1 MKEIN
6 RIHSRKAGKRV
17 CSCFDWVE
25 EIAVA
30 VTIVVLVFTFLFRV
44 VTVNGISML
53 PNFTGGDRLLVTNI
67 HGDLQQGD
75 VVVAVNVLEEPIIK
89 RVIATENQTVD
100 IDFDTGTV
108 YVDGQPLDE
117 TQFGLENGITVK
129 VNTSEEMISFPQTV
143 PPGCVFVLGD
153 NRLVSEDS
161 RYMAVGMISTDN
173 ILGKVFFRIYPFDQ
187 MGVIG

>member
-1 MKEIN
+1 M
-6 RIHSRKAGKRV
+6 
-17 CSCFDWVE
+17 E

>member
-1 MKEIN
+1 MWM
-6 RIHSRKAGKRV
+6 AAPG
-17 CSCFDWVE
+17 
-25 EIAVA
+25 
-30 VTIVVLVFTFLFRV
+30 
-44 VTVNGISML
+44 
-53 PNFTGGDRLLVTNI
+53 
-67 HGDLQQGD
+67 
-75 VVVAVNVLEEPIIK
+75 
-89 RVIATENQTVD
+89 
-100 IDFDTGTV
+100 
-108 YVDGQPLDE
+108 E
-117 TQFGLENGITVK
+117 TQFAWKTELTVK